1 MRGLI
6 VCGYPGVGK
15 SSIAG
20 RHNCIDLESSLFS
33 HDIDGD
39 PLDPNIWI
47 PRYCEVA
54 KDLAR
59 QGYTVLT
66 STHKKVIEAF
76 EQKKESDNVP
86 KVIFCP
92 RVGMKDEWIKR
103 LKDRY
108 VKMPS
113 EKNQR
118 AYEYVLRHFDDV
130 KLLGGSLLPCFS
142 PIDICYD
149 LDDCIYEITNIAYDP
164 FLKTLSWAEF
174 CKYEEYHRDLCV
186 NPITTELYFRRIEK

>member
-6 VCGYPGVGK
+6 VCGYPGIGK
-15 SSIAG
+15 TSIAG

-39 PLDPNIWI
+39 PIDPNIWV

-66 STHKKVIEAF
+66 STHKRVIETF

-92 RVGMKDEWIKR
+92 RVEMKDAWVKR
-103 LKDRY
+103 LKERY
-108 VKMPS
+108 AKIPS
-113 EKNQR
+113 EKNRR

-142 PIDICYD
+142 PIDISYD

-186 NPITTELYFRRIEK
+186 NPITTELYFRSVK